1 MRGSDLVSTG
11 DEKTWAESTQG
22 GGGHFSGDVRLMPG
36 EAQERSS
43 KRGEDDRGRE
53 REGEEGGEAVF
64 EESVGKDTV
73 L

>member
-1 MRGSDLVSTG
+1 
-11 DEKTWAESTQG
+11 
-22 GGGHFSGDVRLMPG
+22 MPG